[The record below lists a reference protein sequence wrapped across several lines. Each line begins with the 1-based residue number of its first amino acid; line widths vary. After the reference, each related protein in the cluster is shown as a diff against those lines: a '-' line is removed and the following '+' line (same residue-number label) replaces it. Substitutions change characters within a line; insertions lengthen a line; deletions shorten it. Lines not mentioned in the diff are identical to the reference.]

1 MKKTCGNCVFM
12 LDDKDGSAPYCA
24 IKDLYTDVQPT
35 DKACEAWAGTVNKE
49 HLQELK
55 NNIRGY

>member
-12 LDDKDGSAPYCA
+12 LDDKDGSNPYCA

-35 DKACEAWAGTVNKE
+35 DKACEAWTVTVNKE
-49 HLQELK
+49 QLQELT
-55 NNIRGY
+55 NSIRGY

>member
-12 LDDKDGSAPYCA
+12 LDDKDGSNPYCA
-24 IKDLYTDVQPT
+24 IKDLYTDVQPA
-35 DKACEAWAGTVNKE
+35 DKACEAWESAVNEK

-55 NNIRGY
+55 NSIRGY